1 MDSDKTIPDEWL
13 AAYSVFA
20 YAGRPSRQEK
30 RRRGHILMN
39 HKQAMERSLRGQREW
54 IQLAKAYF
62 LAESTMISIAE
73 LQKAIRWST
82 IVVRPRQAKDAIC

>member
-1 MDSDKTIPDEWL
+1 MNGLQRTASSPSQLTLPGKKTPSWAHLDESQ
-13 AAYSVFA
+13 ASNGTQPA
-20 YAGRPSRQEK
+20 RPE
-30 RRRGHILMN
+30 
-39 HKQAMERSLRGQREW
+39 EW

-82 IVVRPRQAKDAIC
+82 IVIRPRQAKDAIC